1 MIKPFTHKIRALL
14 ILLFMTVM
22 PLAHALPTETEYLG
36 TVVHSGYIDDA
47 FWGPLPIGFSFD
59 FFGNTYTNFY
69 VTSNGLVM
77 FGSGST
83 QYWNDDIPTGGWW
96 SPNNYIAPF
105 WDDLVVHS
113 TGDIMYKTIGT
124 APNRKL
130 VIQYSNMSFWSS
142 PVLFGTIQVILYEGS
157 NKIQMQYRS
166 IVDLSSDRASG
177 NSATIGLENLNG
189 SAGVQCSYNTA
200 GYIYSGRAI
209 LFEPSGSTYTYDDN
223 ALYDGVLLVDVIPRA
238 GTPALVSPAYN
249 STIGDT
255 VNFQWE
261 AASNASSYFVV
272 ISQNSDLSS
281 PIHTSADLT
290 TLSYEYILSPDQTY
304 YWSAYAKNSEG
315 TISWSEIW
323 RFRTSSTPP
332 LFAIPQTMYLEQGNS
347 RTLPLLFT
355 GGDAGSKTATVTS
368 LPAQGALYQYN
379 GGVPGALIT
388 TVPTDVTDASFHLIY
403 SASGTAGNG
412 VGNFN
417 FHFTDVT
424 GTSAD
429 ATYTINVSPP
439 GVPNF
444 MYASKEIDRVEITF
458 DRNMADP
465 TGKHLEFAVQDN
477 GVNVTSISCALK
489 AGDPTT
495 IVVYVSPN
503 LDTDHA
509 IAVSYTKG
517 TVTAESTGALESFDF
532 QLAGKLA
539 QVINFSALADR
550 TYGEADFTLSATASS
565 GLPVT
570 FSSSNSTV
578 VSVSGTSASVHN
590 AGETLISASQTGD
603 ATYAAVSFERHQLVN
618 KATASVT
625 LSNLSQEY
633 TGSGIGAT
641 ATTVPSGLTLKVTYD
656 GIAAL
661 PVDLGTYTV
670 LAEVEEANYDGSAT
684 DLLVISD
691 LTPPVPDLATLPD
704 LNGECSV
711 TPIAPTATDFYA
723 GSITGTTVTPFPVT
737 AQGTTVVT
745 WTYEDG
751 NGNSFTQDQNV
762 ILDDVTAPVPDVDPL
777 GDVTAECEVTT
788 LTAPTATDNCAGT
801 VTGTH
806 NATLPITTQG
816 TTVVTW
822 SFEDG
827 NGNTSTQLQNVILDD
842 VTAPVPN
849 VDPLGDVTAE
859 CEVTT
864 LTAPTATDNCAGAV
878 TGTHNATLPITTQ
891 GTTVVTWTYED
902 GNGNTSTQ
910 LQNVIIA
917 DINPPVPDVASLPDI
932 TTECEVITLTA
943 PTATDNCAGTVTG
956 THNATLPI
964 TTQGT
969 TIVTWTYEDGN
980 GNTSTQLQN
989 VIIADIN
996 PPVPDVA
1003 SLPDITAECEV
1014 TTLTAP
1020 TATDNCA
1027 GTVTGTHNATLPITT
1042 QGTTVV
1048 TWTYD
1053 DGNGNTSTQLQNV
1066 ILDDVTNPDTPVMA
1080 DVTGECTATAVA
1092 PTTTDNCAGTITGTT
1107 TDPLTYSAQGS
1118 YVITWTFDDGN
1129 GNSIN
1134 AYQNVMVADVTA
1146 PTATA
1151 PEDMITCDGTVSAI
1165 GLTNVLDNCSTPDI
1179 TYSLNGATTGS
1190 GSGDASSV
1198 LFDPGVTT
1206 VTYTL
1211 DDGNGNSSQYQ
1222 FTVTYQVVE
1231 DIVVTA
1237 TDGKLTCE
1245 NTGSYLWI
1253 NCNDNSIVEGETSA
1267 SFSPVTNGE
1276 YAVILTQGACSD
1288 TSECY
1293 SVTASGIGNGE
1304 VNRQYVVYPNPAHD
1318 FVTIDMVDEQTNA
1331 TIKVVDMT
1339 GKILRMVEMDR
1350 FIKTNID
1357 ISSFK
1362 EGLYLIQIHSDQVN
1376 RVARVIK
1383 E

>member
-827 NGNTSTQLQNVILDD
+827 NGNTSTQLQNVIIDD
-842 VTAPVPN
+842 VTAPVPH

-859 CEVTT
+859 CEVTM
-864 LTAPTATDNCAGAV
+864 LTAPTATDNCAGTV

-891 GTTVVTWTYED
+891 GTTVVTWTFED

-989 VIIADIN
+989 VI
-996 PPVPDVA
+996 
-1003 SLPDITAECEV
+1003 
-1014 TTLTAP
+1014 
-1020 TATDNCA
+1020 
-1027 GTVTGTHNATLPITT
+1027 
-1042 QGTTVV
+1042 
-1048 TWTYD
+1048 
-1053 DGNGNTSTQLQNV
+1053 
-1066 ILDDVTNPDTPVMA
+1066 LDDVTNPDTPVMA

-1129 GNSIN
+1129 GNGFTVD
-1134 AYQNVMVADVTA
+1134 QNVMVADVTA